1 MLKRLFFGRSGRL
14 DVDAPPLV
22 RPKTRRELFSQALRV
37 RFTSLFAPNL
47 AAAAFFLPAFVWT
60 EMTLRVAPGGADEAA
75 GASSQLVGTYLIGL
89 FVCLMIT
96 GPVMAGLSLLM
107 RNWARGENCYRWAT
121 LFGGMKRNWRQG
133 LLAGALSGVIPLLF
147 YSTFNYYG
155 ALSENTSLLYL
166 IPLALCGVLC
176 LFLLLMQQTIYTLL
190 VTYRLSF
197 GKVFKNALLLA
208 FSELPRSLLTLLV
221 TLLPPLVFVAL
232 LYLLPLHTGLLVVLC
247 CVYYALFGISF
258 ERFVAASFANY
269 ACEKHLNSRLDG
281 ARVDIGLSSE
291 RTVGGQPPAA
301 PAA

>member
-197 GKVFKNALLLA
+197 GKVFKNAFLLA

-221 TLLPPLVFVAL
+221 TLLPAARIRRAAVPAAAAHGAAGGAL
-232 LYLLPLHTGLLVVLC
+232 LRVLRAVRHLV
-247 CVYYALFGISF
+247 
-258 ERFVAASFANY
+258 
-269 ACEKHLNSRLDG
+269 
-281 ARVDIGLSSE
+281 
-291 RTVGGQPPAA
+291 
-301 PAA
+301 